1 MIKMNKKGQTSLV
14 IVIALLFLVAVALLN
29 IFKIPPQFP
38 VIFLLAVTIFIIA
51 FTKTD
56 IALIILILSMLLSPE
71 LPVGGVRGR
80 AVVLRAD
87 DIFLFVVFFGWLAKM
102 AVNKE
107 FGMLRVTPLNRPIL
121 FYIFI
126 CLSATGLGIL
136 QGYTSH
142 KESFF
147 YLLKYFEYFILFFMV
162 SNNIKNIRQVKMFT
176 FFILLTCF
184 IVSAYAWQL
193 HLAGVTRVA
202 APFDGIEG
210 GEANTLAGYL
220 LLMMAVIIGLILYSN
235 SIRQRIPLLG
245 LLCFMVPPFLF
256 TLSRGAWLGFIPMYI
271 SMIILTKKARH
282 ILLVCLLIIVVLLPV
297 LLPEAVKDRVTF
309 TFAQGGEVYTVF
321 GRQITFAES
330 GAARIEIWKYV
341 IEKWYKR
348 PILGYGVTG
357 VGFVDSQYARV
368 LGETGLIGFLVF
380 VWLMAAI
387 FREGIRTLNLMKDDW
402 TRGLTLGFLAGFI
415 GLLFQA
421 FSASTFIII
430 RIMEPF
436 WFLTAIVVMLPEI
449 TVSSQKEM

>member
-1 MIKMNKKGQTSLV
+1 MNKNGQTSLV

-51 FTKTD
+51 FTNTD
-56 IALIILILSMLLSPE
+56 AALVILIFSMLLSPE
-71 LPVGGVRGR
+71 LPVGGIRGR
-80 AVVLRAD
+80 AVVLRMD
-87 DIFLFVVFFGWLAKM
+87 DIFLFVVFLGWLAKM

-107 FGMLRVTPLNRPIL
+107 LALSRVTSLNRPIL
-121 FYIFI
+121 FYILI
-126 CLSATGLGIL
+126 CLLATGLGIL
-136 QGYTSH
+136 QGYTGY

-147 YLLKYFEYFILFFMV
+147 YLLKYFEYFLLFFMV
-162 SNNIKNIRQVKMFT
+162 SNNIKNIRQVRMFT

-184 IVSAYAWQL
+184 LVSAYAWQL
-193 HLAGVTRVA
+193 HLTGVTRVA
-202 APFDGIEG
+202 APFDGIES

-220 LLMMAVIIGLILYSN
+220 LLMIAIVMGLILYSN
-235 SIRQRIPLLG
+235 SVRQRIALLG
-245 LLCFMVPPFLF
+245 LLCFMVPPFIF

-271 SMIILTKKARH
+271 SMIILTKKKARH
-282 ILLVCLLIIVVLLPV
+282 ILLICLLIIIVLSPILF
-297 LLPEAVKDRVTF
+297 PESVYDRISS

-380 VWLMAAI
+380 VWLMASI
-387 FREGIRTLNLMKDDW
+387 FWEGTRTLNLMKDDW
-402 TRGLTLGFLAGFI
+402 ARGLTLGFLAGFI

-436 WFLTAIVVMLPEI
+436 WFLTAIVVMLPKI
-449 TVSSQKEM
+449 AMFSQKDM